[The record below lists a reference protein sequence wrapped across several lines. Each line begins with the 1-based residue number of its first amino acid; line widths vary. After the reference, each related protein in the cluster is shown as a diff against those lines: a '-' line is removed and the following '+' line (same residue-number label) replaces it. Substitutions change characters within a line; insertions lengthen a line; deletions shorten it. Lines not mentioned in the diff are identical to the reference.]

1 MGWISINIIG
11 DRFVKDAWIELEAE
25 TAALYLNSNISL
37 AGMNLLKEK
46 KDLLTRVN
54 IKHRMNLL
62 KEKKDL
68 LRQGWISNT
77 AVPRIQI
84 RYTTKNMESEG
95 SVASKLKKS

>member
-1 MGWISINIIG
+1 MGWISINIIS
-11 DRFVKDAWIELEAE
+11 DRFIKDAWIELEAE
-25 TAALYLNSNISL
+25 TAALYLNFNISL
-37 AGMNLLKEK
+37 AG
-46 KDLLTRVN
+46 
-54 IKHRMNLL
+54 MNLL

-84 RYTTKNMESEG
+84 RYSTKNTESEG